1 LIRVVELT
9 KDLIRIPSENPPG
22 NQKPIADFIER
33 RMKEIGMEVDRYDYQ
48 PNKPN
53 VVGKLVG
60 KNETPVL
67 MLNGHVDT
75 VPAGDLERWTTG
87 AFEAAERDGRIYGR
101 GACDMKGGVA
111 AMICAAEEIANLG
124 LDLKGTLLVACV
136 VDEEV
141 TGYGTKDLLDRGY
154 TADFGIVCEPTA
166 LQLELATKGALE
178 FEVVTRGKPAHA
190 SNPRKG
196 INAIYNMSK
205 ICLAFQDY
213 LAELEKV
220 QHPLVGKASIS
231 VGKIEGGTAR
241 NVVPEK
247 CRIEAE
253 RRILPGEKMEDVV
266 SGLRKVFGRLQR
278 EDPELRL
285 DYNVLLEC
293 EPSETPADSLIV
305 RKSAEAV
312 SEVTGK
318 EAVIAN
324 SAATTDMRFLV
335 NQGRISTINLGPGGG
350 AAHIF
355 DEYIE
360 TEQLTDATKIYSM
373 IAQKLLNRSAL
384 HSASAN

>member
-1 LIRVVELT
+1 
-9 KDLIRIPSENPPG
+9 
-22 NQKPIADFIER
+22 
-33 RMKEIGMEVDRYDYQ
+33 
-48 PNKPN
+48 
-53 VVGKLVG
+53 
-60 KNETPVL
+60 
-67 MLNGHVDT
+67 
-75 VPAGDLERWTTG
+75 
-87 AFEAAERDGRIYGR
+87 
-101 GACDMKGGVA
+101 
-111 AMICAAEEIANLG
+111 
-124 LDLKGTLLVACV
+124 
-136 VDEEV
+136 
-141 TGYGTKDLLDRGY
+141 
-154 TADFGIVCEPTA
+154 
-166 LQLELATKGALE
+166 
-178 FEVVTRGKPAHA
+178 
-190 SNPRKG
+190 
-196 INAIYNMSK
+196 MSK